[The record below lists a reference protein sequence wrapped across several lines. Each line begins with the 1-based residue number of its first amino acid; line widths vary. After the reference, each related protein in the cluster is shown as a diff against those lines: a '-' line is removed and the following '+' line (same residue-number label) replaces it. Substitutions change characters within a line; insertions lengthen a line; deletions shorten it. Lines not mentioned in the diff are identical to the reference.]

1 MVSWIDL
8 LHHIFFFKKLIFI
21 TPICFLAKA
30 SPTQAWFWQS
40 KAFILELRLLHSLL
54 SKERGC
60 EWLTKLKYVKDQLC
74 LSCEMSK
81 AKRSSFKTKT
91 VPSSKGRL
99 NFLHMDLFGPMRIAS
114 INEEETGLGVLEQEQ
129 LHGLFQEEGI
139 EHQTSHPRNLQQ
151 KRRCRIVHIR
161 TFVEFRPRT
170 STTEMSVENVSSGLV
185 PQGEKA
191 SDYDN
196 SDPVWLKI
204 RILCGMDSI
213 DARMD
218 GILAFLIPISK
229 GRSVVSIIARVVVAT
244 TAYFLWK
251 ERNSRLFSKKILS
264 IDNLVESICSTVRLK
279 LVTFKFKKISSTS
292 RLLLDLWKV
301 PKKCIDHDGSAGWVP
316 TGKTFASSTTKV
328 ESEPPNGSNADIP
341 NQCESEQALNV
352 SAGTLL
358 STAVQASVINV
369 KWCLLKITLQA
380 PFLNVQMTFEHSS
393 SSLGHQCQ
401 MVSAENNTSGPVPQS
416 DQASVFMAMM
426 SVHISSGLVLHQMTS
441 DHNRSELRIQD
452 HSNEPSS
459 SKLVPKVV
467 PLAVKTAT
475 S

>member
-196 SDPVWLKI
+196 SD
-204 RILCGMDSI
+204 
-213 DARMD
+213 
-218 GILAFLIPISK
+218 
-229 GRSVVSIIARVVVAT
+229 
-244 TAYFLWK
+244 
-251 ERNSRLFSKKILS
+251 
-264 IDNLVESICSTVRLK
+264 
-279 LVTFKFKKISSTS
+279 
-292 RLLLDLWKV
+292 
-301 PKKCIDHDGSAGWVP
+301 
-316 TGKTFASSTTKV
+316 
-328 ESEPPNGSNADIP
+328 
-341 NQCESEQALNV
+341 
-352 SAGTLL
+352 
-358 STAVQASVINV
+358 
-369 KWCLLKITLQA
+369 
-380 PFLNVQMTFEHSS
+380 
-393 SSLGHQCQ
+393 
-401 MVSAENNTSGPVPQS
+401 
-416 DQASVFMAMM
+416 
-426 SVHISSGLVLHQMTS
+426 
-441 DHNRSELRIQD
+441 
-452 HSNEPSS
+452 
-459 SKLVPKVV
+459 LVPPRQNVV
-467 PLAVKTAT
+467 PLAEKTDSSQQGLEFLFSPLLEEYYNPT
-475 S
+475 HGSS